1 LGRASSEVSAVRVFH
16 RVSLCLSLVAT
27 APAVAGSLSAM
38 EELGKALFFDSSLSE
53 PAGQAC
59 ATCHGPA
66 AGWTGPDSPINA
78 AGAAY
83 SGAVPERAGNRKPPS
98 IAYATAPPLYL
109 DPIEQHFVG
118 GNFWDGRATGW
129 LLGNPLADQ
138 AQGPF
143 VNPVEQN
150 HPDAAAVVAKVC
162 KGHHAPRLAAVF
174 GDGACSDV
182 VRAYNAIAQA
192 VAAYEMSAEVN
203 PFSSKYDHFLRDP
216 QRYPLNEQE
225 RLGLELFERED
236 KGNCAACHPS
246 QPGLLGEPP
255 LFTDFTFDNL
265 GIPKNPENPWY
276 RMPKPFNADGR
287 AWVDEGLGGYLKTVP
302 RFATLAAA
310 NRGKHKVPTLRNADL
325 RPPKEFVKAYGHNG
339 YFKSLE
345 AIVHFYN
352 TRDALPR
359 CEGLK
364 DALPG
369 KNCWPAPEIAENL
382 NVDEMG
388 KLGLT
393 AEEERAIVAFLR
405 ALSDGWVPPR

>member
-1 LGRASSEVSAVRVFH
+1 MSSSARAFV
-16 RVSLCLSLVAT
+16 CLSLLAMP
-27 APAVAGSLSAM
+27 AAVAGATRLSAM
-38 EELGKALFFDSSLSE
+38 EELGKAIFFDPSLSE

-59 ATCHGPA
+59 ATCHGPT

-83 SGAVPERAGNRKPPS
+83 PGAIRERLGNRKPPS
-98 IAYATAPPLYL
+98 IAYATAPPIYF
-109 DPIEQHFVG
+109 DAAEEHFVG

-150 HPDAAAVVAKVC
+150 HPGPAAVVAKVC
-162 KGHHAPRLAAVF
+162 QGPHAEVLAATF
-174 GDGACSDV
+174 GTGVCDDV
-182 VRAYNAIAQA
+182 VRGYNAIAQA
-192 VAAYEMSAEVN
+192 IAAYEMSAEVN
-203 PFSSKYDHFLRDP
+203 PYSSKYDHFLRDP
-216 QRYPLNEQE
+216 ERYPLTAQE
-225 RLGLELFERED
+225 RQGLELFERED

-246 QPGLLGEPP
+246 RPGPLGEPP
-255 LFTDFTFDNL
+255 LFTDFTYDNL
-265 GIPKNPENPWY
+265 GVPKNPENPWY
-276 RMPKPFNADGR
+276 GMPKPFNPDG
-287 AWVDEGLGGYLKTVP
+287 AGWVDEGLGGYLKTVP
-302 RFATLAAA
+302 RYARLAAA
-310 NRGKHKVPTLRNADL
+310 NRGKHKVPTLRNVDL
-325 RPPKEFVKAYGHNG
+325 RPSPEFVKAFGHNG
-339 YFKSLE
+339 HFKSLE

-364 DALPG
+364 DARPG
-369 KNCWPAPEIAENL
+369 NNCWPAPEIAANL

-393 AEEERAIVAFLR
+393 AGEEQAIVAFMR
-405 ALSDGWVPPR
+405 TLSDGWAPAR

>member
-1 LGRASSEVSAVRVFH
+1 VRAIH
-16 RVSLCLSLVAT
+16 RASLCLSLVAT
-27 APAVAGSLSAM
+27 APAVAGPLSAA
-38 EELGKALFFDSSLSE
+38 EELGKAIFFDTSLSE

-59 ATCHGPA
+59 ATCHGPG

-83 SGAVPERAGNRKPPS
+83 PGAIPERMGNRKPPS
-98 IAYATAPPLYL
+98 VAYANAPPLYF
-109 DPIEQHFVG
+109 DATEAHFVG

-150 HPDAAAVVAKVC
+150 HPDPAAVVAKVC
-162 KGHHAPRLAAVF
+162 KGHHAERLATVF
-174 GDGACSDV
+174 GADACGDV
-182 VRAYNAIAQA
+182 LRAYNAIAQA
-192 VAAYEMSAEVN
+192 LAAYEMSAEVN

-216 QRYPLNEQE
+216 ERYPLTAQE

-246 QPGLLGEPP
+246 QPGALGEPP
-255 LFTDFTFDNL
+255 LFTDFTYDNL

-276 RMPKPFNADGR
+276 RMPKPFNAAGA
-287 AWVDEGLGGYLKTVP
+287 AWIDEGLGGYLKTVP
-302 RFATLAAA
+302 RFAARAAES
-310 NRGKHKVPTLRNADL
+310 RGKHKVPTLRNVDL
-325 RPPKEFVKAYGHNG
+325 RPSADFVKAFGHNG

-352 TRDALPR
+352 TRDTLPR
-359 CEGLK
+359 CEGLA
-364 DALPG
+364 DARPG
-369 KNCWPAPEIAENL
+369 SNCWPTPEVGENL

-388 KLGLT
+388 RLGLT
-393 AEEERAIVAFLR
+393 AEEEQAIVAFMRTLN
-405 ALSDGWVPPR
+405 DGWTAPK

>member
-1 LGRASSEVSAVRVFH
+1 MNPTRR
-16 RVSLCLSLVAT
+16 LCFAIALVPLS
-27 APAVAGSLSAM
+27 PAVPAADADPAA
-38 EELGKALFFDSSLSE
+38 EVGKLLFFDPTLSE

-83 SGAVPERAGNRKPPS
+83 PGAIPERFGNRKPPS
-98 IAYATAPPLYL
+98 IAYAMAPPLYL
-109 DPIEQHFVG
+109 DPVEQHFVG

-143 VNPVEQN
+143 LNPVEQN
-150 HPDAAAVVAKVC
+150 HPEARAVVAKVC
-162 KGHHAPRLAAVF
+162 AGPFATRLTDVF
-174 GDGACSDV
+174 GSAVCDDV
-182 VRAYNAIAQA
+182 VSGYNAIAQA
-192 VAAYEMSAEVN
+192 VAAFELSAEVN
-203 PFSSKYDHFLRDP
+203 PYSSKYDHYLRDAD
-216 QRYPLNEQE
+216 RYPLTAQE

-246 QPGLLGEPP
+246 QPGPLGEPP
-255 LFTDFTFDNL
+255 LFTDFTYDNI
-265 GIPKNPENPWY
+265 GVPRNPENPWY
-276 RMPKPFNADGR
+276 RMPAPFNPDG
-287 AWVDEGLGGYLKTVP
+287 AGWVDEGLGGYLKTLP
-302 RFATLAAA
+302 RYASLAAG
-310 NRGKHKVPTLRNADL
+310 NRGKHKVPTLRNVDL
-325 RPPKEFVKAYGHNG
+325 RPSPDFVKAFGHNG

-352 TRDALPR
+352 TRDTLPR
-359 CEGLK
+359 CEDLQG
-364 DALPG
+364 AAPAPG
-369 KNCWPAPEIAENL
+369 QTCWPAPEVADNL

-393 AEEERAIVAFLR
+393 DDEEQAIVAFVR
-405 ALSDGWVPPR
+405 TLSDGWTPPR

>member
-1 LGRASSEVSAVRVFH
+1 MSSSVRAFV
-16 RVSLCLSLVAT
+16 CLSLLATPVA
-27 APAVAGSLSAM
+27 ASAASLSTM
-38 EELGKALFFDSSLSE
+38 EELGKAIFFDSSLSE

-83 SGAVPERAGNRKPPS
+83 PGAIPERMGNRKPPS
-98 IAYATAPPLYL
+98 VAYANAPPLFF
-109 DPIEQHFVG
+109 DATEQHFVG

-129 LLGNPLADQ
+129 LLGNPLAEQ

-162 KGHHAPRLAAVF
+162 KGHHAPKLATVF
-174 GDGACSDV
+174 GDGVCGDV

-192 VAAYEMSAEVN
+192 VAAYETSAEVN

-216 QRYPLNEQE
+216 KRYPLTPQE

-246 QPGLLGEPP
+246 RPGPLGEPP
-255 LFTDFTFDNL
+255 LFTDFTYDNL

-276 RMPKPFNADGR
+276 RMPKPFNPDGP
-287 AWVDEGLGGYLKTVP
+287 AWVDEGLGGYLATVP
-302 RFATLAAA
+302 RFAAFARE
-310 NRGKHKVPTLRNADL
+310 NRGKHKVPTLRNVDL
-325 RPPKEFVKAYGHNG
+325 RPSPDFVKAFGHNG
-339 YFKSLE
+339 YFKSLD
-345 AIVHFYN
+345 AIVRFYN
-352 TRDALPR
+352 TRDTLRR
-359 CEGLK
+359 CEELK
-364 DALPG
+364 GGEAGRD
-369 KNCWPAPEIAENL
+369 CWPAPEVAENL

-388 KLGLT
+388 RLGLS
-393 AEEERAIVAFLR
+393 ADEEQAIVAFLR
-405 ALSDGWVPPR
+405 TLSDGWTPPK

>member
-1 LGRASSEVSAVRVFH
+1 MSSSVRALV
-16 RVSLCLSLVAT
+16 CLSLIAV
-27 APAVAGSLSAM
+27 PAVAGGTAPLSAI
-38 EELGKALFFDSSLSE
+38 EELGKAIFFDPTLSE

-59 ATCHGPA
+59 ATCHGPT

-83 SGAVPERAGNRKPPS
+83 PGAVVERMGNRKPPS
-98 IAYATAPPLYL
+98 VAYATAPALHF
-109 DPIEQHFVG
+109 DASEEHFVG

-143 VNPVEQN
+143 LNPVEQN

-162 KGHHAPRLAAVF
+162 KGPHAPRLVEVF
-174 GDGACSDV
+174 GQGVCDDL
-182 VRAYNAIAQA
+182 VRGYNAVAQA
-192 VAAYEMSAEVN
+192 IAAYEMSDEVN

-216 QRYPLNEQE
+216 VRYPLSAQE

-246 QPGLLGEPP
+246 QPGPLGEPP
-255 LFTDFTFDNL
+255 LFTDFTYDNL
-265 GIPKNPENPWY
+265 GIPRNPANPWY
-276 RMPKPFNADGR
+276 GMPKPFNPDGA

-302 RFATLAAA
+302 RFAALAAA
-310 NRGKHKVPTLRNADL
+310 NRGKHKVPTLRNLDL
-325 RPPKEFVKAYGHNG
+325 RPSPDFVKAFGHNG
-339 YFKSLE
+339 YFKDLE
-345 AIVHFYN
+345 SIVHFYN
-352 TRDALPR
+352 TRDVLPR

-364 DALPG
+364 DAAPG
-369 KNCWPAPEIAENL
+369 RNCWPAPEVAENL

-388 KLGLT
+388 QLGLT
-393 AEEERAIVAFLR
+393 AEEERAIVAFMR
-405 ALSDGWVPPR
+405 TLSDGWVPPR